1 MKILF
6 VDQTAKLSGGEL
18 ALLDIVCPYRKE
30 SKVILFED
38 GPLNHKLQ
46 SRQVETRIVN
56 LSCSVKNI
64 RRASKIP
71 LSSIYSLIKIS
82 RVVAS
87 ESSKY
92 DFIFANSQKAALV
105 SALAGKLAR
114 KPVVWYLHDI
124 LSSEHFG
131 KAQLTAAKYISRNS
145 TQILVNSEAT
155 KIALQKLTGRTE
167 NVHLVYNAF
176 SKSLYSEQTESQSY
190 QHVRTSLGFDNRPL
204 IGLFGRL
211 TPWKG
216 QEIFLKALAM
226 MPDVQGVIV
235 GSSMFGEEKYAEH
248 LGHEILRLGLSDR
261 VKMTGFRNDVPDLM
275 QACDIIA
282 HTSVAPE
289 PFGRVIVEGMLA
301 GKPVVATATG
311 GPDEIIE
318 NGVTGKLY
326 AAGDSEALYKSLNEI
341 INNPHQSLLMAQ
353 RGKES
358 ARQRFSLEVMHKKLD
373 EIMRISLGSTPPSF
387 LGASV

>member
-46 SRQVETRIVN
+46 AREVDTRIIDISGN
-56 LSCSVKNI
+56 LKNI
-64 RRASKIP
+64 RRSSRIP
-71 LSSIYSLIKIS
+71 LSSIYSLVQLS
-82 RVVAS
+82 RTIAKES
-87 ESSKY
+87 ENY

-105 SALAGKLAR
+105 SSLAGQLAR

-124 LSSEHFG
+124 LTAEHFG
-131 KAQLTAAKYISRNS
+131 KAQLMAAKYISRKS
-145 TQILVNSEAT
+145 SQILVNSEAT
-155 KIALQKLTGRTE
+155 RLALHKLTGRTS

-176 SKSLYSEQTESQSY
+176 SKSLFAEQSSLHAC
-190 QHVRTSLGFDNRPL
+190 QHVREKLGFDNRPL
-204 IGLFGRL
+204 IGVFGRL

-216 QEIFLKALAM
+216 QDVFLKALAK

-235 GSSMFGEEKYAEH
+235 GSSMFGEEKYTQRLEQ
-248 LGHEILRLGLSDR
+248 EILQLGLSNR
-261 VKMTGFRNDVPDLM
+261 VKMTGFRNDVPELM

-282 HTSVAPE
+282 HTSIAPE

-326 AAGDSEALYKSLNEI
+326 PAGDPEALYRSLQDI
-341 INNPHQSLLMAQ
+341 LSDPDQSSVMAN
-353 RGKES
+353 RAKES
-358 ARQRFSLEVMHKKLD
+358 ARQRFSLEIMHKKLD
-373 EIMRISLGSTPPSF
+373 EIMRISLGVPTPRF
-387 LGASV
+387 QGASV